1 MGTYEVVGEN
11 VELVVATEVVV
22 IFIIVVK
29 EVGGADVVVDVDIG
43 KLSFVVLIV
52 VVIFSD
58 VVVNG
63 NVSIKLISVV
73 AKSLA
78 SLNNCLIVSN
88 SLSLLIEVARSIPPV
103 QSITQKTHL

>member
-43 KLSFVVLIV
+43 KLSFVVLIQ
-52 VVIFSD
+52 
-58 VVVNG
+58 
-63 NVSIKLISVV
+63 LPRISMYVHS
-73 AKSLA
+73 AFIIYSYF
-78 SLNNCLIVSN
+78 
-88 SLSLLIEVARSIPPV
+88 E
-103 QSITQKTHL
+103 

>member
-63 NVSIKLISVV
+63 TVSIKLISVFV
-73 AKSLA
+73 FPETL
-78 SLNNCLIVSN
+78 
-88 SLSLLIEVARSIPPV
+88 
-103 QSITQKTHL
+103 

>member
-43 KLSFVVLIV
+43 KLSFVVLREGV
-52 VVIFSD
+52 K
-58 VVVNG
+58 N
-63 NVSIKLISVV
+63 K
-73 AKSLA
+73 KYK
-78 SLNNCLIVSN
+78 
-88 SLSLLIEVARSIPPV
+88 R
-103 QSITQKTHL
+103 